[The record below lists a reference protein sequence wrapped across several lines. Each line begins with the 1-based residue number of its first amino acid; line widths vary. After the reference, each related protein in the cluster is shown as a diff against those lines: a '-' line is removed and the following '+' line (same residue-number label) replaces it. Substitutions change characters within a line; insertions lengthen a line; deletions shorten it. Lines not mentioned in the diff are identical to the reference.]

1 MPTVRKYANAAER
14 QAAYRRRCSARKREQ
29 MHPPP
34 ATPSPRRW
42 KAMTAQALRILE
54 TAVSEMESYHDQ
66 RSERWQDSE
75 RGEQFR
81 EMMESLEEITA
92 VLRDI

>member
-1 MPTVRKYANAAER
+1 MPTVRKYANAAEK
-14 QAAYRRRCSARKREQ
+14 QAAYRRRCSARKQEQ

-34 ATPSPRRW
+34 TPSPRRW

-54 TAVSEMESYHDQ
+54 SAVGEMESYHDQ

-75 RGEQFR
+75 RGEGFR